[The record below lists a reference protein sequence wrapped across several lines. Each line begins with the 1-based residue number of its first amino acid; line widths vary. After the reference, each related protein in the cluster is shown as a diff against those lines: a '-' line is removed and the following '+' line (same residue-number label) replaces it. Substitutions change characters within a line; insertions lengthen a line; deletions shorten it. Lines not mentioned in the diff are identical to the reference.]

1 MQGEKVVAVSLPS
14 PSLGREVKTL
24 AGERQP
30 QRVSVCCHPFCP
42 SRVCSLS
49 HGSPAYT
56 KPDNADS
63 KSLKCVLFGI
73 YFMFWLVGFAI
84 FAFGLWLRLDSRLSN
99 RQEESNPSFYTGVYL
114 MMGVGA
120 LFMLGGFL
128 GCCGAEQK
136 SRCMLRLVFGFL
148 LVIFAIEIAAAF
160 WGYTH
165 KDEVIKEVQEFYN
178 NTYQKLKSLDGPQRE
193 TLKAIHVALNCCGL
207 AGGEEQFIS
216 DICPQ
221 KQVLETFQVKSC
233 PEAISDVFNS
243 NLLLYSVQI
252 QRHVTAHHL
261 SKMVDKLTTCFTV
274 DIPIVPVGGSSGC
287 LKDVG
292 VRF

>member
-1 MQGEKVVAVSLPS
+1 M
-14 PSLGREVKTL
+14 
-24 AGERQP
+24 
-30 QRVSVCCHPFCP
+30 
-42 SRVCSLS
+42 
-49 HGSPAYT
+49 
-56 KPDNADS
+56 PDNADS
-63 KSLKCVLFGI
+63 KSLKRVLFGF

-114 MMGVGA
+114 MIGVGA

-178 NTYQKLKSLDGPQRE
+178 NTYQKLKSLDGPQQE

-243 NLLLYSVQI
+243 KFYITVAVIIGTAIMMIFGAIFSEVLCCVIQEPRNDPELAGPRAGASV
-252 QRHVTAHHL
+252 R
-261 SKMVDKLTTCFTV
+261 
-274 DIPIVPVGGSSGC
+274 PIAGTWARPGAGAPRTNGAV
-287 LKDVG
+287 
-292 VRF
+292 

>member
-1 MQGEKVVAVSLPS
+1 M
-14 PSLGREVKTL
+14 
-24 AGERQP
+24 
-30 QRVSVCCHPFCP
+30 
-42 SRVCSLS
+42 
-49 HGSPAYT
+49 
-56 KPDNADS
+56 PDNADS
-63 KSLKCVLFGI
+63 KSLKCVLFGF

-99 RQEESNPSFYTGVYL
+99 RQEESNPSFYTGVYF
-114 MMGVGA
+114 MIGVGA

-128 GCCGAEQK
+128 GCCRAEQK
-136 SRCMLRLVFGFL
+136 SRCMLRLFFGFL

-160 WGYTH
+160 WAYTR

-178 NTYQKLKSLDGPQRE
+178 NTYQKLKSMDGPQRE

-207 AGGEEQFIS
+207 AGGKEQFIS

-243 NLLLYSVQI
+243 KFYI
-252 QRHVTAHHL
+252 IGA
-261 SKMVDKLTTCFTV
+261 V
-274 DIPIVPVGGSSGC
+274 DIGMAVVMIFGAIFSVVLCCVIQEPRNDPESARPRAGASARPRAGAPRTNGAV
-287 LKDVG
+287 
-292 VRF
+292 